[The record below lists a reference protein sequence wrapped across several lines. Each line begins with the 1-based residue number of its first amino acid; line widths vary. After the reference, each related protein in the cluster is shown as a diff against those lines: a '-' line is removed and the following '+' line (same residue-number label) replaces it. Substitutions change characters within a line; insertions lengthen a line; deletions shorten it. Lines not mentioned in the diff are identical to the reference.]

1 MISSTPARPRGWSA
15 ICSPARISQPCTPNR
30 WGDRWSILILPKC
43 RRTPGYSFRG
53 ILRSRSS
60 RRSATARRDPSCLSP
75 QAAGL
80 SREKSHIV
88 EPQLI
93 GREFGLWFAR
103 IDGWRGVDFRDGFS
117 HEQALANEFG
127 EAQVQHFQGIQA
139 PREAQQQI
147 GDHRSDD
154 LQANGVVVLA
164 HEFAKVE
171 MLLDPAEQEF
181 DLPATLVEGSNL
193 NGCAVEIVGDES
205 DRPAVVTFHLDA
217 SQRDRQFGIAL
228 AGEHDIGVVDDFK
241 TVADGLAHVPRLRLA
256 QARVDLDAR
265 DEESVGGVDLLPPA
279 KVIIALVKN
288 VGRAGFE
295 LRLTTDLDVID
306 GCRRNLDA
314 TRNIPPW
321 MIDDVHLQA
330 ADTTVPFC
338 PFAHLAQRDWARVD
352 QPNHL
357 GAFCSRVSIG
367 LLRQHGE
374 GFREN
379 AHWTTCIRTRE
390 RRARNVAHPQMV
402 MLMGVCL
409 KGRFDSAQARDP
421 AQLSAHHRHKMIPA
435 FERFV
440 VGIAVMP
447 LDDFPK
453 LPSIDRFE
461 KLPKDAIH
469 VLHARSFSVS
479 RQPESIRF
487 TLDLPG
493 MRCGIVNHSRDSPA
507 LAGEGEEGSTM
518 PCRPPNRPRVFRRTR
533 PGLLR
538 LPRSGA

>member
-1 MISSTPARPRGWSA
+1 MRVIVPP
-15 ICSPARISQPCTPNR
+15 
-30 WGDRWSILILPKC
+30 
-43 RRTPGYSFRG
+43 
-53 ILRSRSS
+53 
-60 RRSATARRDPSCLSP
+60 
-75 QAAGL
+75 L
-80 SREKSHIV
+80 SR
-88 EPQLI
+88 
-93 GREFGLWFAR
+93 F
-103 IDGWRGVDFRDGFS
+103 
-117 HEQALANEFG
+117 
-127 EAQVQHFQGIQA
+127 
-139 PREAQQQI
+139 
-147 GDHRSDD
+147 
-154 LQANGVVVLA
+154 
-164 HEFAKVE
+164 
-171 MLLDPAEQEF
+171 
-181 DLPATLVEGSNL
+181 TLM
-193 NGCAVEIVGDES
+193 
-205 DRPAVVTFHLDA
+205 R
-217 SQRDRQFGIAL
+217 
-228 AGEHDIGVVDDFK
+228 
-241 TVADGLAHVPRLRLA
+241 
-256 QARVDLDAR
+256 
-265 DEESVGGVDLLPPA
+265 
-279 KVIIALVKN
+279 
-288 VGRAGFE
+288 RAGIE

-469 VLHARSFSVS
+469 VLHARPFSVS

-507 LAGEGEEGSTM
+507 PFGRGCLSEAKAGEGVMSLVVSRPLIRHGLRIADAKHRRPIRERRPKDAYGHLLPQGERGRKGVPLFYHKGQHCMDIKVRDSNGALLAEGDSVTLIKDLKLKGSSTVLK
-518 PCRPPNRPRVFRRTR
+518 RGTVIKNIHLTDNVDEIEGRTDKVK
-533 PGLLR
+533 GLVLR
-538 LPRSGA
+538 TEFLKKA